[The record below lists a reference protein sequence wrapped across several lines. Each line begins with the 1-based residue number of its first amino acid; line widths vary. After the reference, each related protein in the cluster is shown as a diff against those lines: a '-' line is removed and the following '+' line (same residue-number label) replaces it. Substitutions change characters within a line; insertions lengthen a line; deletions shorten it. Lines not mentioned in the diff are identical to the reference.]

1 MATEASSNPTGAGET
16 APTPLDARLTGVHAV
31 IILPEWSADIG
42 RHYDAATLIGE
53 LAAAP
58 TQVVE
63 FCIKPALG
71 HPLFPLGDRPCP
83 KDWATETRRL
93 AAEAGQRFVAYY
105 NVGLDN
111 WMARQHPDWVSLDA
125 DGKPR
130 RFDDTFSWLCVR
142 GITITTR

>member
-105 NVGLDN
+105 NIGLDN
-111 WMARQHPDWVSLDA
+111 RIG
-125 DGKPR
+125 GKFLHLMNKFMR
-130 RFDDTFSWLCVR
+130 NIVNGRILKSSNNLMNHL
-142 GITITTR
+142 